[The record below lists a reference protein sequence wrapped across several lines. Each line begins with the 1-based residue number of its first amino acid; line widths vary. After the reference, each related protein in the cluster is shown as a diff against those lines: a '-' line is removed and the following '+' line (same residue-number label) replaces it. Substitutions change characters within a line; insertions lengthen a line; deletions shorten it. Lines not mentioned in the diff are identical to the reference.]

1 VTEYHYEVLIWLAD
15 LPAPLRLT
23 FADPEDPDQF
33 LEQMFLEQEPHTNP
47 SSHRVWSGDFGTVMF
62 RMSDLRGVQVSRFLP
77 DLP

>member
-1 VTEYHYEVLIWLAD
+1 VAEYHYEVLIWLAD

-23 FADPEDPDQF
+23 FADPEDADQL
-33 LEQMFLEQEPHTNP
+33 LEQLAEPHTNP